1 MKKVKKTLAVALTF
15 AMTVVM
21 VPQSALAAKK
31 PVKLNKKSVSV
42 AVGKT
47 VKVKLKNNKKKVKW
61 TVVSGKKNVALS
73 KKGKTGVT
81 VKGKRVGKA
90 KVQAK
95 IGKKKYV
102 CTVTVTNKNKTQIT
116 AAKKTAAPGN
126 TTGTTAGKNTGSTAA
141 KPTATPTP
149 TPTSTPTPTANPT
162 ANPTVTLSADAQAL
176 KKIIEEQKKAG
187 ATVSENLQDKDQ
199 YSWDEGTLIGITWNK
214 VGLTGKLD
222 LGFFASLKSVS
233 FNNNAITE
241 LDVTKCTKLQKLLCN
256 GNQLTKLDVTKCT
269 KLEKLLCNSNQLT
282 ELDVAKC
289 PELIS
294 LQCNKN
300 QLSKLDV
307 TQCTALETLWC
318 NRNQITSL
326 DMSKS
331 TELVNLYCDRN
342 SLTELDLTNCTKLET
357 VEADEGVTITG
368 YTPVE

>member
-31 PVKLNKKSVSV
+31 QVKLNKKSVSV

-81 VKGKRVGKA
+81 IKGKRVGKA

-102 CTVTVTNKNKTQIT
+102 CTVTVTNKNKAQTT
-116 AAKKTAAPGN
+116 VAKKTAAPGN

-149 TPTSTPTPTANPT
+149 TPTPTSTPTPTT
-162 ANPTVTLSADAQAL
+162 NPTVTLSADAQAL

-187 ATVSENLQDKDQ
+187 ATVSEDLQDKDQ
-199 YSWDEGTLIGITWNK
+199 YSWDDGTLIGITWNK

-222 LGFFASLKSVS
+222 LGSFASLKSVS

-256 GNQLTKLDVTKCT
+256 GNQLTKLDVTKC
-269 KLEKLLCNSNQLT
+269 
-282 ELDVAKC
+282 
-289 PELIS
+289 PELIN

-300 QLSKLDV
+300 QLSALDV
-307 TQCTALETLWC
+307 TRCATLETLWC

-368 YTPVE
+368 YTPAE

>member
-31 PVKLNKKSVSV
+31 QVKLNKKSVSV

-81 VKGKRVGKA
+81 IKGKRVGKA

-102 CTVTVTNKNKTQIT
+102 CTVTVTNKNKAQTT
-116 AAKKTAAPGN
+116 VAKKTAAPGN

-149 TPTSTPTPTANPT
+149 TPTPSTPTPTT
-162 ANPTVTLSADAQAL
+162 NPTVTLSADAQAL

-187 ATVSENLQDKDQ
+187 ATVSEDLQDKDQ
-199 YSWDEGTLIGITWNK
+199 YSWDDGTLIGITWNK

-222 LGFFASLKSVS
+222 LGSFASLKSVS

-256 GNQLTKLDVTKCT
+256 GNQLTKLDVTKC
-269 KLEKLLCNSNQLT
+269 
-282 ELDVAKC
+282 
-289 PELIS
+289 PELIN

-300 QLSKLDV
+300 QLSALDV
-307 TQCTALETLWC
+307 TQCATLETLWC

-368 YTPVE
+368 YTPAE

>member
-1 MKKVKKTLAVALTF
+1 MKKDKKTLAVALTF

-31 PVKLNKKSVSV
+31 QVKLNKKSVSV

-81 VKGKRVGKA
+81 IKGKRVGKA

-102 CTVTVTNKNKTQIT
+102 CTVTVTNKNKAQTT
-116 AAKKTAAPGN
+116 VAKKTAAPGN

-149 TPTSTPTPTANPT
+149 TPTPTSTPTPTT
-162 ANPTVTLSADAQAL
+162 NPTVTLSADAQAL

-187 ATVSENLQDKDQ
+187 ATVSEDLQDKDQ
-199 YSWDEGTLIGITWNK
+199 YSWDDGTLIGITWNK

-222 LGFFASLKSVS
+222 LGSFASLKSVS

-256 GNQLTKLDVTKCT
+256 GNQLTKLDVTKC
-269 KLEKLLCNSNQLT
+269 
-282 ELDVAKC
+282 
-289 PELIS
+289 PELIN

-300 QLSKLDV
+300 QLSALDV
-307 TQCTALETLWC
+307 TQCATLETLWC

-368 YTPVE
+368 YTPAE

>member
-31 PVKLNKKSVSV
+31 QVKLNKKSVSV

-73 KKGKTGVT
+73 KKGKTGIT
-81 VKGKRVGKA
+81 IKGKRVGKA

-102 CTVTVTNKNKTQIT
+102 CTVTVTNKNKAQTT
-116 AAKKTAAPGN
+116 VAKKTAAPGN

-149 TPTSTPTPTANPT
+149 TPTPTSTPTPTT
-162 ANPTVTLSADAQAL
+162 NPTVTLSADAQAL

-187 ATVSENLQDKDQ
+187 ATVSEDLQDKDQ
-199 YSWDEGTLIGITWNK
+199 YSWDDGTLIGITWNK

-222 LGFFASLKSVS
+222 LGSFASLKSVS

-256 GNQLTKLDVTKCT
+256 GNQLTKLDVTKC
-269 KLEKLLCNSNQLT
+269 
-282 ELDVAKC
+282 
-289 PELIS
+289 PELIN

-300 QLSKLDV
+300 QLSALDV
-307 TQCTALETLWC
+307 TQCATLETLWC

-368 YTPVE
+368 YTPAE

>member
-73 KKGKTGVT
+73 KKGKTSVT
-81 VKGKRVGKA
+81 IKGKRVGKA

-149 TPTSTPTPTANPT
+149 TPTSIPTPTPTPTPTGTPTPT

-187 ATVSENLQDKDQ
+187 ATVSEDLQDKDQ
-199 YSWDEGTLIGITWNK
+199 YSWDDEGTLISITWNK
-214 VGLTGKLD
+214 VGLAGKMD
-222 LGFFASLKSVS
+222 LGSFVGLKSVS

-256 GNQLTKLDVTKCT
+256 GNQLTQLDVTKC
-269 KLEKLLCNSNQLT
+269 
-282 ELDVAKC
+282 
-289 PELIS
+289 PELIN

-307 TQCTALETLWC
+307 TQCAALETLWC

>member
-31 PVKLNKKSVSV
+31 PVKLSKKSVSV

-73 KKGKTGVT
+73 KKGKTSVT
-81 VKGKRVGKA
+81 IKGKRVGKA

-102 CTVTVTNKNKTQIT
+102 CTVTVTNKNKTQTT
-116 AAKKTAAPGN
+116 AVKKTAAPGN

-149 TPTSTPTPTANPT
+149 TPTSTPTPTPTPTPTSTPTPTPT

-222 LGFFASLKSVS
+222 LGSFASLKSVS

-256 GNQLTKLDVTKCT
+256 GNQLTKLDVTKC
-269 KLEKLLCNSNQLT
+269 
-282 ELDVAKC
+282 
-289 PELIS
+289 PELIN

-300 QLSKLDV
+300 QLSALDV
-307 TQCTALETLWC
+307 TQCATLETLWC

-342 SLTELDLTNCTKLET
+342 SLTKLDLTNCTKLET

-368 YTPVE
+368 YTPAE

>member
-31 PVKLNKKSVSV
+31 QVKLNKKSVSV

-81 VKGKRVGKA
+81 IKGKRVGKA

-102 CTVTVTNKNKTQIT
+102 CTVTVTNKNKAQTT
-116 AAKKTAAPGN
+116 VAKKTAAPGN

-149 TPTSTPTPTANPT
+149 TPTPTSTSTPTT
-162 ANPTVTLSADAQAL
+162 NPTVTLSADAQAL

-187 ATVSENLQDKDQ
+187 ATVSEDLQDKDQ
-199 YSWDEGTLIGITWNK
+199 YSWDDGTLIGITWNK

-222 LGFFASLKSVS
+222 LGSFASLKSVS

-256 GNQLTKLDVTKCT
+256 GNQLTKLDVTKC
-269 KLEKLLCNSNQLT
+269 
-282 ELDVAKC
+282 
-289 PELIS
+289 PELIN

-300 QLSKLDV
+300 QLSALDV
-307 TQCTALETLWC
+307 TQCATLETLWC

-368 YTPVE
+368 YTPAE

>member
-1 MKKVKKTLAVALTF
+1 MHITQGGTTMKKVKKTLAVALTF

-31 PVKLNKKSVSV
+31 QVKLNKKSVSV

-81 VKGKRVGKA
+81 IKGKRVGKA

-102 CTVTVTNKNKTQIT
+102 CTVTVTNKNKAQTT
-116 AAKKTAAPGN
+116 VAKKTAAPGN

-149 TPTSTPTPTANPT
+149 TPTPTSTPTPTT
-162 ANPTVTLSADAQAL
+162 NPTVTLSADAQAL

-187 ATVSENLQDKDQ
+187 ATVSEDLQDKDQ
-199 YSWDEGTLIGITWNK
+199 YSWDDGTLIGITWNK

-222 LGFFASLKSVS
+222 LGSFASLKSVS

-256 GNQLTKLDVTKCT
+256 GNQLTKLDVTKC
-269 KLEKLLCNSNQLT
+269 
-282 ELDVAKC
+282 
-289 PELIS
+289 PELIN

-300 QLSKLDV
+300 QLSALDV
-307 TQCTALETLWC
+307 TQCATLETLWR

-368 YTPVE
+368 YTPAE

>member
-31 PVKLNKKSVSV
+31 QVKLNKKSVSV

-81 VKGKRVGKA
+81 IKGKRVGKA

-102 CTVTVTNKNKTQIT
+102 CTVTVTDKNKAQTT
-116 AAKKTAAPGN
+116 VAKKTAAPGN

-149 TPTSTPTPTANPT
+149 TPTPTSTPTPTT
-162 ANPTVTLSADAQAL
+162 NPTVTLSADAQAL

-187 ATVSENLQDKDQ
+187 ATVSEDLQDKDQ
-199 YSWDEGTLIGITWNK
+199 YSWDDGTLIGITWNK

-222 LGFFASLKSVS
+222 LGSFASLKSVS

-256 GNQLTKLDVTKCT
+256 GNQLTKLDVTKC
-269 KLEKLLCNSNQLT
+269 
-282 ELDVAKC
+282 
-289 PELIS
+289 PELIN

-300 QLSKLDV
+300 QLSALDV
-307 TQCTALETLWC
+307 TQCATLETLWC

-368 YTPVE
+368 YTPAE

>member
-31 PVKLNKKSVSV
+31 QVKLNKKSVSV

-81 VKGKRVGKA
+81 IKGKRVGKA

-102 CTVTVTNKNKTQIT
+102 CTVTVTNKNKAQTT
-116 AAKKTAAPGN
+116 VAKKTAAPGN

-149 TPTSTPTPTANPT
+149 TPTPTSTPTPTT
-162 ANPTVTLSADAQAL
+162 NPTVTLSADAQAL

-187 ATVSENLQDKDQ
+187 ATVSEDLQDKDQ
-199 YSWDEGTLIGITWNK
+199 YSWDDGTLIGITWNK

-222 LGFFASLKSVS
+222 LGSFASLKSVS

-256 GNQLTKLDVTKCT
+256 GNQLTKLA
-269 KLEKLLCNSNQLT
+269 LT
-282 ELDVAKC
+282 KC
-289 PELIS
+289 PELIN

-300 QLSKLDV
+300 QLSALDV
-307 TQCTALETLWC
+307 TQCATLETLWC

-368 YTPVE
+368 YTPAE

>member
-31 PVKLNKKSVSV
+31 QVKLNKKSVSV

-81 VKGKRVGKA
+81 IKGKRVGKA

-102 CTVTVTNKNKTQIT
+102 CTVTVTNKNKAQTT
-116 AAKKTAAPGN
+116 VAKKTAAPGN

-149 TPTSTPTPTANPT
+149 TPTPTSTPTPTT
-162 ANPTVTLSADAQAL
+162 NPTVTLSADAQAL

-187 ATVSENLQDKDQ
+187 ATVSEDLQDKDQ
-199 YSWDEGTLIGITWNK
+199 YSWDDGTLIGITWNK

-222 LGFFASLKSVS
+222 LGSFASLKSVS

-256 GNQLTKLDVTKCT
+256 GNQLTKLDVTKC
-269 KLEKLLCNSNQLT
+269 
-282 ELDVAKC
+282 
-289 PELIS
+289 PELIN

-300 QLSKLDV
+300 QLSALDV
-307 TQCTALETLWC
+307 TQCATLETLWC

-342 SLTELDLTNCTKLET
+342 SLTELDLNNCTKLET

-368 YTPVE
+368 YTPAE

>member
-31 PVKLNKKSVSV
+31 QVKLNKKSVSV

-81 VKGKRVGKA
+81 IKGKRVGKA

-102 CTVTVTNKNKTQIT
+102 CTVTVTNKNKAQTT
-116 AAKKTAAPGN
+116 VAKKTAAPGN

-149 TPTSTPTPTANPT
+149 TPTPTSTPTPT

-187 ATVSENLQDKDQ
+187 ATVSEDLQDKDQ
-199 YSWDEGTLIGITWNK
+199 YSWDDGTLIGITWNK

-222 LGFFASLKSVS
+222 LGSFASLKSVS

-256 GNQLTKLDVTKCT
+256 GNQLTKLDVTKC
-269 KLEKLLCNSNQLT
+269 
-282 ELDVAKC
+282 
-289 PELIS
+289 PELIN
-294 LQCNKN
+294 LQCDKN
-300 QLSKLDV
+300 QLSALDV
-307 TQCTALETLWC
+307 TQCATLETLWC

-368 YTPVE
+368 YTPAE

>member
-31 PVKLNKKSVSV
+31 QVKLNKKSVSV

-81 VKGKRVGKA
+81 IKGKRVGKA

-102 CTVTVTNKNKTQIT
+102 CTVTVTNKNKAQTT
-116 AAKKTAAPGN
+116 VAKKTAAPGN

-149 TPTSTPTPTANPT
+149 TPTPTSTPTPT

-187 ATVSENLQDKDQ
+187 ATVSEDLQDKDQ
-199 YSWDEGTLIGITWNK
+199 YSWDDGTLIGITWNK
-214 VGLTGKLD
+214 VGSPKVGSW
-222 LGFFASLKSVS
+222 F
-233 FNNNAITE
+233 
-241 LDVTKCTKLQKLLCN
+241 LC
-256 GNQLTKLDVTKCT
+256 QF
-269 KLEKLLCNSNQLT
+269 E
-282 ELDVAKC
+282 
-289 PELIS
+289 I
-294 LQCNKN
+294 
-300 QLSKLDV
+300 
-307 TQCTALETLWC
+307 
-318 NRNQITSL
+318 
-326 DMSKS
+326 
-331 TELVNLYCDRN
+331 
-342 SLTELDLTNCTKLET
+342 
-357 VEADEGVTITG
+357 GVIQ
-368 YTPVE
+368 

>member
-1 MKKVKKTLAVALTF
+1 MHITQGGTTMKKVKKTLAVALTF

-31 PVKLNKKSVSV
+31 QVKLNKKSVSV

-81 VKGKRVGKA
+81 IKGKRVGKA

-102 CTVTVTNKNKTQIT
+102 CTVTVTNKNKAQTT
-116 AAKKTAAPGN
+116 VAKKTAAPGN
-126 TTGTTAGKNTGSTAA
+126 TTGTTAGKNTGSMAA

-149 TPTSTPTPTANPT
+149 TPTPTSTPTPTT
-162 ANPTVTLSADAQAL
+162 NPTVTLSADAQAL

-187 ATVSENLQDKDQ
+187 ATVSEDLQDKDQ
-199 YSWDEGTLIGITWNK
+199 YSWDDGTLIGITWNK

-222 LGFFASLKSVS
+222 LGSFASLKSVS

-256 GNQLTKLDVTKCT
+256 GNQLTKLDVTKC
-269 KLEKLLCNSNQLT
+269 
-282 ELDVAKC
+282 
-289 PELIS
+289 PELIN

-300 QLSKLDV
+300 QLSALDV
-307 TQCTALETLWC
+307 TQCATLETLWC

-368 YTPVE
+368 YTPAE

>member
-1 MKKVKKTLAVALTF
+1 MKKAKKTLAVALTF

-73 KKGKTGVT
+73 KKGKTSVT
-81 VKGKRVGKA
+81 IKGKRVGKA

-149 TPTSTPTPTANPT
+149 TPTPTSTPTPT

-187 ATVSENLQDKDQ
+187 ATVSEDLQDKDQ

-222 LGFFASLKSVS
+222 LGSFASLKSVS

-256 GNQLTKLDVTKCT
+256 GNQLTKLDVTKC
-269 KLEKLLCNSNQLT
+269 
-282 ELDVAKC
+282 
-289 PELIS
+289 PELIN

-300 QLSKLDV
+300 QLSALDV
-307 TQCTALETLWC
+307 TQCATLETLWC

-368 YTPVE
+368 YTPAE

>member
-1 MKKVKKTLAVALTF
+1 MKKAKKTLAVALTF

-73 KKGKTGVT
+73 KKGKTSVT
-81 VKGKRVGKA
+81 IKGKRVGKA

-141 KPTATPTP
+141 KPTPTPTSTPTPTPTP
-149 TPTSTPTPTANPT
+149 TPTSTPTPTPT

-187 ATVSENLQDKDQ
+187 ATVSEDLQDKDQ

-222 LGFFASLKSVS
+222 LGSFASLKSVS

-256 GNQLTKLDVTKCT
+256 GNQLTKLDVTKCP
-269 KLEKLLCNSNQLT
+269 
-282 ELDVAKC
+282 V
-289 PELIS
+289 LIN

-300 QLSKLDV
+300 QLSALDV
-307 TQCTALETLWC
+307 TQCATLETLWC

-342 SLTELDLTNCTKLET
+342 SLTKLDLTNCTKLET

-368 YTPVE
+368 YTPAE

>member
-31 PVKLNKKSVSV
+31 QVKLNKKSVSV

-102 CTVTVTNKNKTQIT
+102 CTVTVTNKNKTQTT

-126 TTGTTAGKNTGSTAA
+126 TTGTTAGKNTGSTTA

-149 TPTSTPTPTANPT
+149 TPTVTPTPTPT
-162 ANPTVTLSADAQAL
+162 PPAKPTETPAALSADAQAL

-187 ATVSENLQDKDQ
+187 ATVSEDLQDKDQ

-214 VGLTGKLD
+214 VGLAGKLD
-222 LGFFASLKSVS
+222 LGSFASLKSVS

-256 GNQLTKLDVTKCT
+256 GNQLTKLDVTKC
-269 KLEKLLCNSNQLT
+269 
-282 ELDVAKC
+282 
-289 PELIS
+289 PELIN

-307 TQCTALETLWC
+307 TQCATLETLWC

-342 SLTELDLTNCTKLET
+342 SLTQLDLTNCTKLET
-357 VEADEGVTITG
+357 VEADEGVTIIG
-368 YTPVE
+368 YTPAE

>member
-31 PVKLNKKSVSV
+31 QVKLNKKSVSV

-81 VKGKRVGKA
+81 IKGKRVGKA

-102 CTVTVTNKNKTQIT
+102 CTVTVTNKNKAQTT
-116 AAKKTAAPGN
+116 VAKKTAAPGN
-126 TTGTTAGKNTGSTAA
+126 TTGMTAGKNTGSTAA

-149 TPTSTPTPTANPT
+149 TPTPTSTPTPTT
-162 ANPTVTLSADAQAL
+162 NPTVTLSADAQAL

-187 ATVSENLQDKDQ
+187 ATVSEDLQDKDQ
-199 YSWDEGTLIGITWNK
+199 YSWDDGTLIGITWNK

-222 LGFFASLKSVS
+222 LGSFASLKSVS

-256 GNQLTKLDVTKCT
+256 GNQLTKLDVTKC
-269 KLEKLLCNSNQLT
+269 
-282 ELDVAKC
+282 
-289 PELIS
+289 PELIN

-300 QLSKLDV
+300 QLSALDV
-307 TQCTALETLWC
+307 TQCATLETLWC

-368 YTPVE
+368 YTPAE

>member
-1 MKKVKKTLAVALTF
+1 MKKAKKTLAVALTF

-149 TPTSTPTPTANPT
+149 TPTSTPTPTPTPTPTSTPTPTANPT

-256 GNQLTKLDVTKCT
+256 GNQLTKLDVTKC
-269 KLEKLLCNSNQLT
+269 
-282 ELDVAKC
+282 
-289 PELIS
+289 PELIN

-300 QLSKLDV
+300 QLSALDV
-307 TQCTALETLWC
+307 TQCAVLETLWC

-357 VEADEGVTITG
+357 VEADEDVTITG

>member
-1 MKKVKKTLAVALTF
+1 M
-15 AMTVVM
+15 
-21 VPQSALAAKK
+21 
-31 PVKLNKKSVSV
+31 

-81 VKGKRVGKA
+81 IKGKRVGKA

-102 CTVTVTNKNKTQIT
+102 CTVTVMNKNKTQIT

-149 TPTSTPTPTANPT
+149 TPTVTPTPTPT

-187 ATVSENLQDKDQ
+187 ATVSEDLQDKTQ
-199 YSWDEGTLIGITWNK
+199 YSWDDEGTLISITWNK
-214 VGLTGKLD
+214 VGLAGKLD
-222 LGFFASLKSVS
+222 IGSFASLKSVS

-256 GNQLTKLDVTKCT
+256 GNQLTKLDVTKC
-269 KLEKLLCNSNQLT
+269 
-282 ELDVAKC
+282 
-289 PELIS
+289 PELIN

-307 TQCTALETLWC
+307 TQCAVLETLWC

-342 SLTELDLTNCTKLET
+342 SLTQLDLTNCTKLET
-357 VEADEGVTITG
+357 VEADEGVTIIG

>member
-15 AMTVVM
+15 AVTVVM

-31 PVKLNKKSVSV
+31 QVKLNKKSVSV

-81 VKGKRVGKA
+81 IKGKRVGKA

-102 CTVTVTNKNKTQIT
+102 CTVTVTNKNKAQTT
-116 AAKKTAAPGN
+116 VAKKTAAPGN

-149 TPTSTPTPTANPT
+149 TPTPTSTPTPT

-187 ATVSENLQDKDQ
+187 ATVSEDLQDKDQ
-199 YSWDEGTLIGITWNK
+199 YSWDDGTLIGITWNK

-222 LGFFASLKSVS
+222 LGSFASLKSVS

-256 GNQLTKLDVTKCT
+256 GNQLTKLDVTKC
-269 KLEKLLCNSNQLT
+269 
-282 ELDVAKC
+282 
-289 PELIS
+289 PELIN

-300 QLSKLDV
+300 QLSALDV
-307 TQCTALETLWC
+307 TQCATLETLWC

-368 YTPVE
+368 YTPAE

>member
-31 PVKLNKKSVSV
+31 QVKLNKKSVSV

-61 TVVSGKKNVALS
+61 TVVSGKKNVTLS

-81 VKGKRVGKA
+81 IKGKRVGKA

-102 CTVTVTNKNKTQIT
+102 CTVTVTNKNKAQTT
-116 AAKKTAAPGN
+116 VAKKTAAPGN

-149 TPTSTPTPTANPT
+149 TPTPTSTPTPT

-187 ATVSENLQDKDQ
+187 ATVSEDLQDKDQ
-199 YSWDEGTLIGITWNK
+199 YSWDDGTLIGITWNK

-222 LGFFASLKSVS
+222 LGSFASLKSVS

-256 GNQLTKLDVTKCT
+256 GNQLTKLDVTKC
-269 KLEKLLCNSNQLT
+269 
-282 ELDVAKC
+282 
-289 PELIS
+289 PELIN

-300 QLSKLDV
+300 QLSALDV
-307 TQCTALETLWC
+307 TQCATLETLWC

-368 YTPVE
+368 YTPAE

>member
-31 PVKLNKKSVSV
+31 QVKLNKKSVSV

-81 VKGKRVGKA
+81 IKGKRVGKA

-102 CTVTVTNKNKTQIT
+102 CTVTVTNKNKAQTT
-116 AAKKTAAPGN
+116 VAKKTAAPGN

-149 TPTSTPTPTANPT
+149 TPTPTSTPTPTT
-162 ANPTVTLSADAQAL
+162 NPTVTLSADAQAL

-187 ATVSENLQDKDQ
+187 ATVSEDLQDKDQ
-199 YSWDEGTLIGITWNK
+199 YSWDDGTLIGITWNK

-222 LGFFASLKSVS
+222 LGSFASLKSVS

-256 GNQLTKLDVTKCT
+256 GNQLTKLDVTKC
-269 KLEKLLCNSNQLT
+269 
-282 ELDVAKC
+282 
-289 PELIS
+289 PELIN

-300 QLSKLDV
+300 QLSALDV
-307 TQCTALETLWC
+307 TQCATLETLWC

-342 SLTELDLTNCTKLET
+342 SLTELDLTNCTKLES

-368 YTPVE
+368 YTPAE

>member
-31 PVKLNKKSVSV
+31 QVKLNKKSVSV

-81 VKGKRVGKA
+81 IKGKRVGKA

-102 CTVTVTNKNKTQIT
+102 CTVTVTNKNKAQTT
-116 AAKKTAAPGN
+116 VAKKTAAPGN

-149 TPTSTPTPTANPT
+149 TPTPTSTPTPTT
-162 ANPTVTLSADAQAL
+162 NPTVTLSADAQAL
-176 KKIIEEQKKAG
+176 KKTIEEQKKAG
-187 ATVSENLQDKDQ
+187 ATVSEDLQDKDQ
-199 YSWDEGTLIGITWNK
+199 YSWDDGTLIGITWNK

-222 LGFFASLKSVS
+222 LGSFASLKSVS

-256 GNQLTKLDVTKCT
+256 GNQLTKLDVTKC
-269 KLEKLLCNSNQLT
+269 
-282 ELDVAKC
+282 
-289 PELIS
+289 PELIN

-300 QLSKLDV
+300 QLSALDV
-307 TQCTALETLWC
+307 TQCATLETLWC

-368 YTPVE
+368 YTPAE

>member
-31 PVKLNKKSVSV
+31 QVKLNKKSVSV

-81 VKGKRVGKA
+81 IKGKRVGKA

-102 CTVTVTNKNKTQIT
+102 CTVTVTNKNKAQTT
-116 AAKKTAAPGN
+116 VAKKTAAPGN

-149 TPTSTPTPTANPT
+149 TPTPTSIPTPTT
-162 ANPTVTLSADAQAL
+162 NPTVTLSADAQAL

-187 ATVSENLQDKDQ
+187 ATVSEDLQDKDQ
-199 YSWDEGTLIGITWNK
+199 YSWDDGTLIGITWNK

-222 LGFFASLKSVS
+222 LGSFASLKSVS

-256 GNQLTKLDVTKCT
+256 GNQLTKLDVTKC
-269 KLEKLLCNSNQLT
+269 
-282 ELDVAKC
+282 
-289 PELIS
+289 PELIN

-300 QLSKLDV
+300 QLSALDV
-307 TQCTALETLWC
+307 TQCATLETLWC

-368 YTPVE
+368 YTPAE

>member
-1 MKKVKKTLAVALTF
+1 MHITQGGTTMKKAKKTLAVALTF

-73 KKGKTGVT
+73 KKGKTSVT
-81 VKGKRVGKA
+81 IKGKRVGKA

-141 KPTATPTP
+141 KPTPTPTSTPTPTPTP
-149 TPTSTPTPTANPT
+149 TPTSTPTPTPT

-187 ATVSENLQDKDQ
+187 ATVSEDLQDKDQ

-222 LGFFASLKSVS
+222 LGSFASLKSVS

-256 GNQLTKLDVTKCT
+256 GNQLTKLDVTKC
-269 KLEKLLCNSNQLT
+269 
-282 ELDVAKC
+282 
-289 PELIS
+289 PELIN

-300 QLSKLDV
+300 QLSALDV
-307 TQCTALETLWC
+307 TQCATLETLWC

-342 SLTELDLTNCTKLET
+342 SLTKLDLTNCTKLET

-368 YTPVE
+368 YTPAE

>member
-31 PVKLNKKSVSV
+31 QVKLNKKSVSV

-81 VKGKRVGKA
+81 IKGKRVGKA

-102 CTVTVTNKNKTQIT
+102 CTVTVTNKNKAQTT
-116 AAKKTAAPGN
+116 VAKKTAAPGN

-149 TPTSTPTPTANPT
+149 TPTPTSTPTPT

-187 ATVSENLQDKDQ
+187 ATVSEDLQDKDQ
-199 YSWDEGTLIGITWNK
+199 YSWDDGTLISITWNK

-222 LGFFASLKSVS
+222 LGSFASLKSVS

-256 GNQLTKLDVTKCT
+256 GNQLTKLDVTKC
-269 KLEKLLCNSNQLT
+269 
-282 ELDVAKC
+282 
-289 PELIS
+289 PELIN
-294 LQCNKN
+294 LQCDKN
-300 QLSKLDV
+300 QLSALDV
-307 TQCTALETLWC
+307 TQCATLETLWC

-368 YTPVE
+368 YTPAE

>member
-31 PVKLNKKSVSV
+31 QVKLNKKSVSV

-81 VKGKRVGKA
+81 IKGKRVGKA

-102 CTVTVTNKNKTQIT
+102 CTVTVTNKNKAQTT
-116 AAKKTAAPGN
+116 VAKKTAAPGN

-141 KPTATPTP
+141 KPTSTPTPTP
-149 TPTSTPTPTANPT
+149 TPTSTPTPTT
-162 ANPTVTLSADAQAL
+162 NPTVTLSADAQAL

-187 ATVSENLQDKDQ
+187 ATVSEDLQDKDQ
-199 YSWDEGTLIGITWNK
+199 YSWDDGTLIGITWNK

-222 LGFFASLKSVS
+222 LGSFASLKSVS

-256 GNQLTKLDVTKCT
+256 GNQLTKLDVTKC
-269 KLEKLLCNSNQLT
+269 
-282 ELDVAKC
+282 
-289 PELIS
+289 PELIN

-300 QLSKLDV
+300 QLSALDV
-307 TQCTALETLWC
+307 TQCATLETLWC

-368 YTPVE
+368 YTPAE

>member
-31 PVKLNKKSVSV
+31 QVKLNKKSVSV

-81 VKGKRVGKA
+81 IKGKRVGKA

-102 CTVTVTNKNKTQIT
+102 CTVTVTNKNKAQTT
-116 AAKKTAAPGN
+116 VAKKTAAPGN

-141 KPTATPTP
+141 KPTATPT
-149 TPTSTPTPTANPT
+149 STPTPTT
-162 ANPTVTLSADAQAL
+162 NPTVTLSADAQAL

-187 ATVSENLQDKDQ
+187 ATVSEDLQDKDQ
-199 YSWDEGTLIGITWNK
+199 YSWDDGTLIGITWNK

-222 LGFFASLKSVS
+222 LGSFASLKSVS

-256 GNQLTKLDVTKCT
+256 GNQLTKLDVTKC
-269 KLEKLLCNSNQLT
+269 
-282 ELDVAKC
+282 
-289 PELIS
+289 PELIN

-300 QLSKLDV
+300 QLSALDV
-307 TQCTALETLWC
+307 TQCATLETLWC

-368 YTPVE
+368 YTPAE

>member
-1 MKKVKKTLAVALTF
+1 MYITQGGTTMKKVKKTLAVALTF

-73 KKGKTGVT
+73 KKGKTSVT
-81 VKGKRVGKA
+81 IKGKRVGKA

-102 CTVTVTNKNKTQIT
+102 CTVTVTNKNKTQTT

-126 TTGTTAGKNTGSTAA
+126 TIGTTAGKNTGSTVA
-141 KPTATPTP
+141 KPTATPTSTPTATP
-149 TPTSTPTPTANPT
+149 TPKPTNTPTPTPTAKPT
-162 ANPTVTLSADAQAL
+162 ETPAALSADAQAL
-176 KKIIEEQKKAG
+176 KKIIKEQKKAG
-187 ATVSENLQDKDQ
+187 ATVSEDLQDKDQ

-222 LGFFASLKSVS
+222 LGSFASLKSVS

-256 GNQLTKLDVTKCT
+256 GNQLTKLDVTKC
-269 KLEKLLCNSNQLT
+269 
-282 ELDVAKC
+282 
-289 PELIS
+289 PELIN

-300 QLSKLDV
+300 QLSALDV
-307 TQCTALETLWC
+307 TQCAVLETLWC

-342 SLTELDLTNCTKLET
+342 SLTELDLSNCTKLET
-357 VEADEGVTITG
+357 VEADEGVTIIG
-368 YTPVE
+368 YTPAE

>member
-31 PVKLNKKSVSV
+31 QVKLNKKSVSV
-42 AVGKT
+42 AVGKM

-102 CTVTVTNKNKTQIT
+102 CTVTVTNKNKTQTT

-126 TTGTTAGKNTGSTAA
+126 TTGTTAGKNTGSTTA
-141 KPTATPTP
+141 KPTETP
-149 TPTSTPTPTANPT
+149 A
-162 ANPTVTLSADAQAL
+162 ALSADAQAL

-187 ATVSENLQDKDQ
+187 ATVSEDLQDKDQ

-222 LGFFASLKSVS
+222 LGSFANLESVS
-233 FNNNAITE
+233 FNNNAVTE
-241 LDVTKCTKLQKLLCN
+241 
-256 GNQLTKLDVTKCT
+256 LDVTKCT

-300 QLSKLDV
+300 RLSALDV
-307 TQCTALETLWC
+307 TQCATLETLWC

-342 SLTELDLTNCTKLET
+342 SLTKLDLTNCTKLET

-368 YTPVE
+368 YTPAE

>member
-31 PVKLNKKSVSV
+31 QVKLNKKSVSV

-81 VKGKRVGKA
+81 IKGKRVGKA

-102 CTVTVTNKNKTQIT
+102 CTVTVTNKNKTQTT

-126 TTGTTAGKNTGSTAA
+126 TTGTTAGKNTGSTTA

-149 TPTSTPTPTANPT
+149 TPTVTPTPTPT
-162 ANPTVTLSADAQAL
+162 PPAKPTETPAALSADAQAL

-187 ATVSENLQDKDQ
+187 ATVSEDLQDKDQ

-222 LGFFASLKSVS
+222 LGSFASLKSVS

-256 GNQLTKLDVTKCT
+256 GNQLTKLDVTKC
-269 KLEKLLCNSNQLT
+269 
-282 ELDVAKC
+282 
-289 PELIS
+289 PELIN

-300 QLSKLDV
+300 QLSALDV
-307 TQCTALETLWC
+307 TQCATLETLWC

-342 SLTELDLTNCTKLET
+342 SLTQLDLTNCTKLET

-368 YTPVE
+368 YTPAE

>member
-31 PVKLNKKSVSV
+31 QVKLNKKSVSV

-73 KKGKTGVT
+73 KKGKTSVT
-81 VKGKRVGKA
+81 IKGKRVGKA

-102 CTVTVTNKNKTQIT
+102 CTVTVTNKNKTQTT

-126 TTGTTAGKNTGSTAA
+126 TTGTTAGKNTGSTTA
-141 KPTATPTP
+141 KPTATPTV
-149 TPTSTPTPTANPT
+149 TPTPTPTAKPT
-162 ANPTVTLSADAQAL
+162 ETPAALSADAQAL

-187 ATVSENLQDKDQ
+187 ATVSEDLQDKDQ

-214 VGLTGKLD
+214 VGLAGKLD
-222 LGFFASLKSVS
+222 LGSFASLKSVS

-256 GNQLTKLDVTKCT
+256 GNQLTQLDVTKC
-269 KLEKLLCNSNQLT
+269 
-282 ELDVAKC
+282 
-289 PELIS
+289 PELIN

-307 TQCTALETLWC
+307 TQCAVLETLWC

-342 SLTELDLTNCTKLET
+342 SLTQLDLTNCTKLET
-357 VEADEGVTITG
+357 VEADEGVTIIG
-368 YTPVE
+368 YTPAE

>member
-31 PVKLNKKSVSV
+31 QVKLNKKSVSV

-81 VKGKRVGKA
+81 IKGKRVGKA

-102 CTVTVTNKNKTQIT
+102 CTVTVTNKNKAQTT
-116 AAKKTAAPGN
+116 VAKKTAAPGN

-149 TPTSTPTPTANPT
+149 TPTPTSTPTPT

-187 ATVSENLQDKDQ
+187 ATVSEDLQDKDQ
-199 YSWDEGTLIGITWNK
+199 YSWDDGTLIGITWNK

-222 LGFFASLKSVS
+222 LGSFASLKSVS

-241 LDVTKCTKLQKLLCN
+241 LDVT
-256 GNQLTKLDVTKCT
+256 
-269 KLEKLLCNSNQLT
+269 
-282 ELDVAKC
+282 
-289 PELIS
+289 
-294 LQCNKN
+294 QCA
-300 QLSKLDV
+300 
-307 TQCTALETLWC
+307 TLETLWC

-368 YTPVE
+368 YTPAE

>member
-31 PVKLNKKSVSV
+31 QVKLNKKSVSV

-81 VKGKRVGKA
+81 IKGKRVGKA

-102 CTVTVTNKNKTQIT
+102 CTVTVTNKNKAQTT
-116 AAKKTAAPGN
+116 VAKKTAAPGN

-149 TPTSTPTPTANPT
+149 TPTPTSTPTPT

-187 ATVSENLQDKDQ
+187 ATVSEDLQDKDQ
-199 YSWDEGTLIGITWNK
+199 YSWDDGTLIGITWNK

-222 LGFFASLKSVS
+222 LGSFASLKSVS

-256 GNQLTKLDVTKCT
+256 GNQLTKLDVTKC
-269 KLEKLLCNSNQLT
+269 
-282 ELDVAKC
+282 
-289 PELIS
+289 PELIN

-300 QLSKLDV
+300 QLSALDV
-307 TQCTALETLWC
+307 TQCATLETLWC
-318 NRNQITSL
+318 N
-326 DMSKS
+326 
-331 TELVNLYCDRN
+331 
-342 SLTELDLTNCTKLET
+342 
-357 VEADEGVTITG
+357 
-368 YTPVE
+368 

>member
-31 PVKLNKKSVSV
+31 QVKLNKKSVSV

-81 VKGKRVGKA
+81 IKGKRVGKA

-102 CTVTVTNKNKTQIT
+102 CTVTVTNKNKTQTT

-126 TTGTTAGKNTGSTAA
+126 TTGTTAGKNTGSTTA

-149 TPTSTPTPTANPT
+149 TPTVTPTPTPT
-162 ANPTVTLSADAQAL
+162 PPAKPTETPAALSADAQAL

-187 ATVSENLQDKDQ
+187 ATVSEDLQDKDQ

-222 LGFFASLKSVS
+222 LGSFASLKSVS

-256 GNQLTKLDVTKCT
+256 GNQLTKLDVTKC
-269 KLEKLLCNSNQLT
+269 
-282 ELDVAKC
+282 
-289 PELIS
+289 PELIRSICSAIKIS
-294 LQCNKN
+294 L
-300 QLSKLDV
+300 V
-307 TQCTALETLWC
+307 RW
-318 NRNQITSL
+318 
-326 DMSKS
+326 M
-331 TELVNLYCDRN
+331 
-342 SLTELDLTNCTKLET
+342 
-357 VEADEGVTITG
+357 
-368 YTPVE
+368 

>member
-31 PVKLNKKSVSV
+31 QVKLNKKSVSV

-81 VKGKRVGKA
+81 IKGKRVGKA

-102 CTVTVTNKNKTQIT
+102 CTVTVTNKNKAQTT
-116 AAKKTAAPGN
+116 VAKKTAAPGN

-149 TPTSTPTPTANPT
+149 TPTPTSTPTPT

-187 ATVSENLQDKDQ
+187 ATVSEDLQDKDQ
-199 YSWDEGTLIGITWNK
+199 YSWDDGTLIGITWNK

-222 LGFFASLKSVS
+222 LGSFASLKSVS

-256 GNQLTKLDVTKCT
+256 GNQLTKLDVTKC
-269 KLEKLLCNSNQLT
+269 
-282 ELDVAKC
+282 
-289 PELIS
+289 PELIN

-300 QLSKLDV
+300 RLSALDV
-307 TQCTALETLWC
+307 TQCATLETLWC

-368 YTPVE
+368 YTPAE